1 MLSYVVKRVLI
12 MIPTFFG
19 VSLALWLVM
28 TLAPGRPSSGQA
40 GPGAGG
46 EPGAKMDGK
55 EGRNISERIF
65 RHQFGLNRPRFLNDW
80 VGLEKQ
86 EVRDRI
92 QVLLKERR
100 RSREARSNGGQ
111 GEGGVDIKA
120 VTKAS
125 ETLEDYDLYAVP
137 PLVALLQET
146 EGDEQDAVLA
156 WLRASAFQYPP
167 IREKGAQRSDAEVER
182 DRKIDFENK
191 RLDSDE
197 LSWETGAGAEER
209 RRVVANWK
217 AWWQDKQSDPRWT
230 YLEGGWR
237 AFKLRMFDTQFGK
250 YWSNLL
256 SLDLG
261 NSFKGNEPVTS
272 IIVSKLKYSL
282 SLAVPSFLIAWILAV
297 LLGVMGAANHNK
309 PIDQGSAVVLFMLY
323 SIPSF
328 LMATVLQKAFAVDL
342 GWFPVARWESVDA
355 HRLNTW
361 DQFLDVLQHLWLPLF
376 CYTYGSLA
384 FISRQARS
392 GMLEVMQSDFVRT
405 AYAKGCSRQ
414 RVIWVHAVRNG
425 MMPLITLLGTAL
437 PVLLAGSVVIE
448 SVFGIPGFGKAMLDA
463 ILNKDYNLVMGVAL
477 LSSALTLVG
486 LLIADI
492 LYAMVDPR
500 VSYQ

>member
-1 MLSYVVKRVLI
+1 

-46 EPGAKMDGK
+46 EPGAKMEGR

-65 RHQFGLNRPRFLNDW
+65 RHQFGLNRPRFFNTW
-80 VGLEKQ
+80 VGLEKD
-86 EVRDRI
+86 EVMSHIR
-92 QVLLKERR
+92 VLMTERR
-100 RSREARSNGGQ
+100 KRREAKAAGDQGGVT
-111 GEGGVDIKA
+111 VDIKA
-120 VTKAS
+120 MTKAS

-146 EGDEQDAVLA
+146 EGEEQDAVLA
-156 WLRASAFQYPP
+156 WLRASAFRYPP
-167 IREKGAQRSDAEVER
+167 ELEGGQQRTDAEVER
-182 DRKIDFENK
+182 DRRINLENK

-197 LSWETGAGAEER
+197 LSWPPGAGAEER
-209 RRVVANWK
+209 RRVVTNWK
-217 AWWQDKQSDPRWT
+217 AWWEEKQQDERWS
-230 YLEGGWR
+230 YLDGGWE
-237 AFKLRMFDTQFGK
+237 AFQLRMFDTQFGK
-250 YWSNLL
+250 YWRNLL
-256 SLDLG
+256 SFDLG
-261 NSFKGNEPVTS
+261 NSHTGNEPVTD
-272 IIVSKLKYSL
+272 IIVRKLKYSL

-309 PIDQGSAVVLFMLY
+309 PLDQGSAVVLFMLY

-328 LMATVLQKAFAVDL
+328 LMATVLQKALAVDL

-355 HRLNTW
+355 HKLNTW
-361 DQFLDVLQHLWLPLF
+361 EQFLDVLKHLWLPLF

-392 GMLEVMQSDFVRT
+392 GMLEVLQSDFVRT

-437 PVLLAGSVVIE
+437 PILLAGSVVIE
-448 SVFGIPGFGKAMLDA
+448 SVFGIPGFGAAMLDA
-463 ILNKDYNLVMGVAL
+463 ILKKDYNLVMGVAL